1 MARRLGDITP
11 FIGGPEHAHLLLTI
25 FGALCSVEETVVRAS
40 ATSSISKILST
51 YNDGQS
57 TTAQGYLNL
66 LKRLCTEENN
76 EIFYTKVSA
85 CQMIDEVYRLC
96 SSDRSAIQEL
106 YQTLCRDEMTIV
118 RRAAAIAFPKILKH
132 VDPPLQST
140 EYLELLKAF
149 SSADEHLT
157 VRTLIVQ
164 SFLGYCQQLTKSNVL
179 SNILEEIVP
188 VIKGAADDTSWKI
201 RLAIVKDFGQFAS
214 CFPRETVVTDIFPS
228 FVHLIQDSEADVRCL
243 ACDSAVHFVEVV
255 GIDVFLAEIMP
266 IAIQLAQDATPA
278 VRKSLADMS
287 IDIAVKINNIDLVT
301 QHLND
306 LILKLLTDEDPSVKI
321 RIVQKIDSIATS
333 LPALL
338 QLLTPTLKTLYA
350 DDNWRVRKQMTLSIP
365 SIMKSLGVDFFSDNF
380 LSKYLE
386 TFKDSVAEV
395 RIANAST
402 LPFLIHSNNS
412 SGWVYDK
419 IFPTLKAMS
428 GEEYMYRITMLISL
442 KALVVSAPNELSER
456 FYGEII
462 NILLTLSSDVV
473 PNVRLAAAVIM
484 GEVMKQQ
491 LADPPASASAATA
504 AVIISQ
510 IKPVLQDLSTDK
522 DKDVKY
528 FATESLKLCN

>member
-1 MARRLGDITP
+1 LALARRLGDITP

-51 YNDGQS
+51 FNDGQS
-57 TTAQGYLNL
+57 TTAQGYLTL
-66 LKRLCTEENN
+66 LKRLCTEENS

-118 RRAAAIAFPKILKH
+118 RRAAALAFPKILKH
-132 VDPPLQST
+132 VEPPLQSS

-149 SSADEHLT
+149 CSSDEHLT
-157 VRTLIVQ
+157 VRSLIVQ

-179 SNILEEIVP
+179 SSILEEIVP
-188 VIKGAADDTSWKI
+188 LIKSAADDTSWKI
-201 RLAIVKDFGQFAS
+201 RLAIVKDFGQFVA
-214 CFPRETVVTDIFPS
+214 CFPRDTVVAEIFPS

-255 GIDVFLAEIMP
+255 GVDAFIAEIMP

-287 IDIAVKINNIDLVT
+287 IDIAVKINNIDIVT

-321 RIVQKIDSIATS
+321 RIVQKIDAIATS
-333 LPALL
+333 LPSFL

-365 SIMKSLGVDFFSDNF
+365 SIMKSLGIDYFTDHY
-380 LSKYLE
+380 LAKYLE

-402 LPFLIHSNNS
+402 LPYLIHSSNS
-412 SGWVYDK
+412 VWVYEK
-419 IFPTLKAMS
+419 IFPMLKSMS
-428 GEEYMYRITMLISL
+428 SEEYMYRITMLISL
-442 KALVVSAPNELSER
+442 KSLVVNAPNELSER

-491 LADPPASASAATA
+491 LNPPAATA
-504 AVIISQ
+504 ATASVIISQ
-510 IKPVLQDLSTDK
+510 LKPILQDLSSDK